1 MSILAAFHFLR
12 EIQFNRIRKT
22 LSPKHNLNAKSNT
35 DGFEMKGETSAQ
47 LNLYNGEWIRA
58 RRVERGTN
66 DGESK

>member
-1 MSILAAFHFLR
+1 MSILAAFHFFKR
-12 EIQFNRIRKT
+12 DSIQQNPQN